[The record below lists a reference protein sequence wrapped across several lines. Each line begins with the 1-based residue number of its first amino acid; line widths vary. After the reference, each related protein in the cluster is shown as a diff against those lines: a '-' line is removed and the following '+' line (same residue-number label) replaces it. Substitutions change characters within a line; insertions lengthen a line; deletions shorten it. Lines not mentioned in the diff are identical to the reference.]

1 MIGGIGGKTNH
12 RKGEVKEGSR
22 KAVGRESEG
31 SRKAVGRESEG
42 SRKRVGRQSEGSRK
56 RVGRQSEGSRKA
68 RKNEQRWKVA
78 RKKRKYDGNNC
89 ERRTGDR
96 N

>member
-22 KAVGRESEG
+22 KA
-31 SRKAVGRESEG
+31 
-42 SRKRVGRQSEGSRK
+42 
-56 RVGRQSEGSRKA
+56 

-78 RKKRKYDGNNC
+78 RKKRKYNGNNC
-89 ERRTGDR
+89 ERRTGDLGVMGGGDVVMD
-96 N
+96 

>member
-22 KAVGRESEG
+22 KART
-31 SRKAVGRESEG
+31 
-42 SRKRVGRQSEGSRK
+42 
-56 RVGRQSEGSRKA
+56 
-68 RKNEQRWKVA
+68 NEQRWKVA

-89 ERRTGDR
+89 ERRTGDW